1 MKSILRKAKNKYKLL
16 ERNISLDSLCGN
28 RFWKNEITVNKY
40 LAGMII
46 LASMRERIQ
55 RRNLQLTVKEMQERT
70 KKMEAEINKS
80 KEKSN
85 WWHIFASAVGTKHED
100 IKFDPETDPLFAK
113 VLKEKKKN
121 VVVPNVPIIP

>member
-1 MKSILRKAKNKYKLL
+1 M
-16 ERNISLDSLCGN
+16 
-28 RFWKNEITVNKY
+28 
-40 LAGMII
+40 
-46 LASMRERIQ
+46 
-55 RRNLQLTVKEMQERT
+55 TVKEMQERT

-85 WWHIFASAVGTKHED
+85 WWHIFARAVGTKHKD

-121 VVVPNVPIIP
+121 VVAPNVPIIP